1 MFAVVDRGTARTP
14 LEFSL
19 GFGSS
24 CTTDRHLR
32 DHLAHMVRD
41 FETSTQGQIP
51 ATDFADFVARRDKRG
66 PGAVPEKE
74 DTSKAVIVV
83 PTAPYKVGH
92 HQRTTKTQHDPKDPS
107 NACALLAACVT
118 FPAVSFAVDGTIA
131 VAMHGHVSNAREIRE
146 LYGLPALADGNG
158 SGSPLPGIEPG
169 TPSSKDASATNS
181 ATNTRAGKVRRALD
195 DSVKMPPPP
204 PVRSP
209 DLEGAA
215 LLLALYKKRFEDK
228 DGDHSDQ
235 PATALVSCEGSFSF
249 VLLDTATN
257 AVLASRSKH
266 SDTHALFWGT
276 APRNPG
282 ESSETLDCNAD
293 PANKVREVD
302 DAWDG
307 STLFALDPGSLN
319 GPCGGA
325 AAAFPLGAYYY
336 VDETMRFGVIQRL
349 TAGRLKREVKPVHR
363 INSSGK
369 VCGLGFYTQS
379 GNDLASLAG
388 KFVA

>member
-1 MFAVVDRGTARTP
+1 
-14 LEFSL
+14 
-19 GFGSS
+19 
-24 CTTDRHLR
+24 
-32 DHLAHMVRD
+32 MVHD
-41 FETSTQGQIP
+41 FETSTQVQIP

-66 PGAVPEKE
+66 AGAVPEKE

-92 HQRTTKTQHDPKDPS
+92 HQRTTKTQHDPKDPP
-107 NACALLAACVT
+107 NACALLAACVI

-146 LYGLPALADGNG
+146 LYGLPASADGNG

-235 PATALVSCEGSFSF
+235 PATALASCEGSFSF

-266 SDTHALFWGT
+266 SVRAFPTHHVLPPFPCPRETDTLLLFYRARTRTRCSGAPRRGTRASPVKHWTLTRTRRTKFGKSMTRGT
-276 APRNPG
+276 APLCSPWTPG
-282 ESSETLDCNAD
+282 
-293 PANKVREVD
+293 P
-302 DAWDG
+302 
-307 STLFALDPGSLN
+307 
-319 GPCGGA
+319 
-325 AAAFPLGAYYY
+325 
-336 VDETMRFGVIQRL
+336 
-349 TAGRLKREVKPVHR
+349 
-363 INSSGK
+363 
-369 VCGLGFYTQS
+369 
-379 GNDLASLAG
+379 
-388 KFVA
+388 